1 MSIWNWQSWQHWFL
15 GAFTAFEDGEDDLK
29 HFEPEIRCHW
39 CSNVFRRVQKGT
51 NDILRILF
59 ILFFILAF
67 PFPQI
72 NPQNTV
78 PFLIDRDKTLNES
91 RAICTYLITNYAKG
105 KLKNLYPKDNL
116 GQRTKIDQK
125 LNYDKFYE
133 ALKDDYVGKNQWC
146 QFCLFQ
152 FF

>member
-1 MSIWNWQSWQHWFL
+1 MTLNILN
-15 GAFTAFEDGEDDLK
+15 LK
-29 HFEPEIRCHW
+29 YDAIDVQTSSEEFKKVRT
-39 CSNVFRRVQKGT
+39 SYYVF
-51 NDILRILF
+51 F
-59 ILFFILAF
+59 ILFFILEF

-78 PFLIDRDKTLNES
+78 PFLIDRDTTLNES
-91 RAICTYLITNYAKG
+91 RTICTYLITNYAKG

-133 ALKDDYVGKNQWC
+133 ALKDDYVGKNQCC

-152 FF
+152 FYFKMAKFGDTDDEKSKVFELC

>member
-1 MSIWNWQSWQHWFL
+1 MTLNILNLKYDAIDVQTSSEEFKKVKTTFYVQYFSFL
-15 GAFTAFEDGEDDLK
+15 L
-29 HFEPEIRCHW
+29 
-39 CSNVFRRVQKGT
+39 
-51 NDILRILF
+51 
-59 ILFFILAF
+59 FILAF

-78 PFLIDRDKTLNES
+78 PFLIDRDTTLNES

-116 GQRTKIDQK
+116 GQKAKIDQK

-133 ALKDDYVGKNQWC
+133 VLKDDYVGKIQC
-146 QFCLFQ
+146 CHVCLFHCSWDRQ
-152 FF
+152 IW

>member
-1 MSIWNWQSWQHWFL
+1 MTLNILN
-15 GAFTAFEDGEDDLK
+15 LK
-29 HFEPEIRCHW
+29 YDAIDVQTSSEEFKKVRTSCY
-39 CSNVFRRVQKGT
+39 VF
-51 NDILRILF
+51 F

-125 LNYDKFYE
+125 LNYDKFHK
-133 ALKDDYVGKNQWC
+133 ALKDDYVGKTSVLPILPISI
-146 QFCLFQ
+146 LFQ
-152 FF
+152 NG